1 LRVHVLMVHHL
12 RLGKLVTLGSDSAL
26 GRLLRL
32 QAAVNLVGLRPP
44 GTIRQRTRF
53 LDFAS
58 STVVVDQLTIGCD
71 LPCSAVTADDG
82 RDHTPSV
89 AYSEWRWCGVLD
101 THPVLKPVMP
111 GELKENS
118 GSAAAVLLYGD
129 ECILLEGPDSKK
141 AAKGVS
147 FAGGWCVRAGG
158 S

>member
-1 LRVHVLMVHHL
+1 MVHHP
-12 RLGKLVTLGSDSAL
+12 RLGKLAAFGSDSAV
-26 GRLLRL
+26 GQLLRL
-32 QAAVNLVGLRPP
+32 QAAVNLFGLPP
-44 GTIRQRTRF
+44 PSAIRQRTGF
-53 LDFAS
+53 PGLAS
-58 STVVVDQLTIGCD
+58 SPVVVDHLTIDCD

-101 THPVLKPVMP
+101 THPVLMPAMP
-111 GELKENS
+111 GEVKENS

-158 S
+158 L